1 MGGIKHLVISGAG
14 PNGLLHL
21 GAISEY
27 VNRGMLVLDDLESTC
42 GCSAGSIIAV
52 LLALKVPVDSVSDYV
67 IKRPWHKFLQVNLAE
82 INSSGGIAPLSK
94 ITEGILPFFLAHDI
108 PITITFEEVYQ
119 RTKVDLHIFS
129 TSLKT
134 FEAVDFNR
142 KTHAT
147 MEVVHALA
155 LSSALPPLFGAGL
168 YEDVLYVDGGF
179 SNNFPIKQ
187 RIEDLGVD
195 QAGSILALNCLV
207 TPKREATVGM
217 TTIELLNF
225 ILGQM
230 IHRLCQG
237 NDNHTTAIELCPHYV
252 PIKCLS
258 MFRQEVW
265 GIFLS
270 SEEAKLEM
278 IQTGVL
284 AAREKLDSIPPA

>member
-1 MGGIKHLVISGAG
+1 
-14 PNGLLHL
+14 
-21 GAISEY
+21 
-27 VNRGMLVLDDLESTC
+27 
-42 GCSAGSIIAV
+42 
-52 LLALKVPVDSVSDYV
+52 
-67 IKRPWHKFLQVNLAE
+67 
-82 INSSGGIAPLSK
+82 
-94 ITEGILPFFLAHDI
+94 
-108 PITITFEEVYQ
+108 
-119 RTKVDLHIFS
+119 
-129 TSLKT
+129 
-134 FEAVDFNR
+134 
-142 KTHAT
+142 
-147 MEVVHALA
+147 
-155 LSSALPPLFGAGL
+155 
-168 YEDVLYVDGGF
+168 
-179 SNNFPIKQ
+179 
-187 RIEDLGVD
+187 
-195 QAGSILALNCLV
+195 
-207 TPKREATVGM
+207 M